1 MPERMWIGLHQLDTS
16 QGWQWSDG
24 SPLSYLLWQPGNQTD
39 SGFSLLP
46 SAIHSGC
53 YFRINVLP
61 LKALSHPGHLK
72 MQRLIFIF
80 FTRMFVFVLEQQ
92 SQLVSA
98 LPSAGSVLVTKTMRP
113 VRKKGPFVPAFGFFP
128 QHSVT
133 LELLFVHFLL
143 WLISFAP
150 FQLCSWWLRDKK

>member
-39 SGFSLLP
+39 SGFSLF
-46 SAIHSGC
+46 GC

-80 FTRMFVFVLEQQ
+80 LTRMFVFVLEQQ

-113 VRKKGPFVPAFGFFP
+113 VRKKA
-128 QHSVT
+128 
-133 LELLFVHFLL
+133 LLCLLLFFLFFSPTQCDIGIVICSL
-143 WLISFAP
+143 SSLVDIICTISA
-150 FQLCSWWLRDKK
+150 LLLVV